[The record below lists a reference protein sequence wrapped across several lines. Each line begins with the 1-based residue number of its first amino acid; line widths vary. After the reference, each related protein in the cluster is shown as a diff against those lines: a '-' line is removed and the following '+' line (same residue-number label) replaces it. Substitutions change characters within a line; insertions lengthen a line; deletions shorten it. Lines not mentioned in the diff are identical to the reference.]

1 MHSAI
6 NKLNPILSCNTTFY
20 GVFFFS
26 GLILILE
33 NSVIPVNECVTA
45 LRAADM
51 WVHHMQTFVG

>member
-1 MHSAI
+1 M
-6 NKLNPILSCNTTFY
+6 
-20 GVFFFS
+20 VFFFS

-51 WVHHMQTFVG
+51 